1 MFHIPF
7 LVFVFPVRKKHYSS
21 IFSMGSALA
30 SSMALR
36 VALIF
41 STNAGYR

>member
-1 MFHIPF
+1 MFRFSWH
-7 LVFVFPVRKKHYSS
+7 VFVFPVRKKHYSS